1 MAEYRIYE
9 HIKTVNI
16 YTLDLNDELVERLND
31 NIQEEY
37 VNEQDQTIPYIDL
50 DTLIEIIAYRGDL
63 ERINEIR
70 EINHKTP
77 LEPFK
82 VKKRSLIQMPNWSL
96 YDVVLDMIND
106 YTWSSSRIEEW
117 DSYVDDWYGELDD
130 EEEN

>member
-9 HIKTVNI
+9 HIKTTNI
-16 YTLDLNDELVERLND
+16 YTLDLNDKLVQKLNAD
-31 NIQEEY
+31 IQEEY
-37 VNEQDQTIPYIDL
+37 VNEQGRTIPHIDL
-50 DTLIEIIAYRGDL
+50 NTLIEILAYRGDL

-77 LEPFK
+77 LEPFE

-106 YTWSSSRIEEW
+106 YTWSSSHIEEW

>member
-9 HIKTVNI
+9 HIKTTNI
-16 YTLDLNDELVERLND
+16 YTLDLNDELVQRLNAD
-31 NIQEEY
+31 IQEEY

-70 EINHKTP
+70 EINHKTS
-77 LEPFK
+77 LEPFE

>member
-9 HIKTVNI
+9 HIKTTNI
-16 YTLDLNDELVERLND
+16 YTLDLNDELVQRLNAD
-31 NIQEEY
+31 IQEEY

-50 DTLIEIIAYRGDL
+50 DALIEIIAYRGDL

-77 LEPFK
+77 LEPFE

-106 YTWSSSRIEEW
+106 YTWSSSHIEEW

>member
-9 HIKTVNI
+9 HIKTINI
-16 YTLDLNDELVERLND
+16 HTLDLNNELVQRLNAD
-31 NIQEEY
+31 IQEEY

-70 EINHKTP
+70 KINHKTS
-77 LEPFK
+77 LEPFE

-106 YTWSSSRIEEW
+106 YTWSSSHIEEW

>member
-9 HIKTVNI
+9 HIKTTNI
-16 YTLDLNDELVERLND
+16 YTLDLNNELVQKLNAD
-31 NIQEEY
+31 IQEEY
-37 VNEQDQTIPYIDL
+37 VNEQNQTIPYIDL

-77 LEPFK
+77 LEPFE

-106 YTWSSSRIEEW
+106 YTWSSSHIEEW

>member
-9 HIKTVNI
+9 HIKTTNI
-16 YTLDLNDELVERLND
+16 YTLDLNDELVQRLNA

-77 LEPFK
+77 LEPFE

-96 YDVVLDMIND
+96 YDVILDMIND
-106 YTWSSSRIEEW
+106 YTWSSSQIEEW
-117 DSYVDDWYGELDD
+117 DSYVDDCYGELDD

>member
-77 LEPFK
+77 LEPFE

-96 YDVVLDMIND
+96 YDVILDMIND

>member
-9 HIKTVNI
+9 HIKTINI
-16 YTLDLNDELVERLND
+16 HTLDLNDKLVQKLNAD
-31 NIQEEY
+31 IQEEY

-70 EINHKTP
+70 KINHKTS
-77 LEPFK
+77 LEPFE

>member
-9 HIKTVNI
+9 HIKTTNI
-16 YTLDLNDELVERLND
+16 YTLDLNDELVQRLNA

-50 DTLIEIIAYRGDL
+50 GTLIEIIAYRGDL

-77 LEPFK
+77 LEPFE

-106 YTWSSSRIEEW
+106 YTWSSSQIEEW

>member
-1 MAEYRIYE
+1 MPKYRIYE
-9 HIKTVNI
+9 HVKTINI
-16 YTLDLNDELVERLND
+16 YTLDMNNELVQRLNAD
-31 NIQEEY
+31 IQEEY
-37 VNEQDQTIPYIDL
+37 INEQDQIIPYIDL

-77 LEPFK
+77 LEPFE

-96 YDVVLDMIND
+96 YDVILDMIND
-106 YTWSSSRIEEW
+106 YTWSSSQIEEW

>member
-9 HIKTVNI
+9 HIKTTNI
-16 YTLDLNDELVERLND
+16 YTLDLNDELVQRLNA

-77 LEPFK
+77 LEPFE

-96 YDVVLDMIND
+96 YDVILDMIND
-106 YTWSSSRIEEW
+106 YTWSSSQIEEW

>member
-9 HIKTVNI
+9 HIKTTNI
-16 YTLDLNDELVERLND
+16 YTLDLNDKLVQRLNAD
-31 NIQEEY
+31 IQEEY
-37 VNEQDQTIPYIDL
+37 VNEQNQTIPYIDL

-77 LEPFK
+77 LEPFEI
-82 VKKRSLIQMPNWSL
+82 KKRSLIQMPNWSL

-130 EEEN
+130 EEKN

>member
-9 HIKTVNI
+9 HIKTTNI
-16 YTLDLNDELVERLND
+16 YTLDLNDELVQRLNA

-37 VNEQDQTIPYIDL
+37 VNEQNQTIPYIDL

-63 ERINEIR
+63 ERMNEIR

-77 LEPFK
+77 LEPFE

-96 YDVVLDMIND
+96 YDVILDMIND
-106 YTWSSSRIEEW
+106 YTWSSSHIEEW

>member
-9 HIKTVNI
+9 HIKTTNI
-16 YTLDLNDELVERLND
+16 YTLDLNDELVQRLNA

-77 LEPFK
+77 LEPFE

-106 YTWSSSRIEEW
+106 YTWSSSQIEEW

>member
-9 HIKTVNI
+9 HIKTTNI
-16 YTLDLNDELVERLND
+16 YTLDLNDELVQRLNA

-63 ERINEIR
+63 ERMNEIR

-77 LEPFK
+77 LEPFE

-106 YTWSSSRIEEW
+106 YTWSSSHIEEW

>member
-9 HIKTVNI
+9 HVKVINI
-16 YTLDLNDELVERLND
+16 YTLDLNDELVQRLNAD
-31 NIQEEY
+31 IQEEY

-77 LEPFK
+77 LEPFE

-117 DSYVDDWYGELDD
+117 DSYVDDWYAELKD

>member
-9 HIKTVNI
+9 HIKTINI
-16 YTLDLNDELVERLND
+16 YTLDLNNELVQKLNTD
-31 NIQEEY
+31 IQEEY
-37 VNEQDQTIPYIDL
+37 INEQNQTIPYIDL

-77 LEPFK
+77 LEPFE

>member
-9 HIKTVNI
+9 HIKTTNI
-16 YTLDLNDELVERLND
+16 YTLNLNNELVQRLNAD
-31 NIQEEY
+31 IQEEY

-77 LEPFK
+77 LEPFE
-82 VKKRSLIQMPNWSL
+82 VKNRSFIQMPNWSL

-106 YTWSSSRIEEW
+106 YTLSSSHIEEW

>member
-9 HIKTVNI
+9 HIKTINI
-16 YTLDLNDELVERLND
+16 YTLDLNNELVQKLNTD
-31 NIQEEY
+31 IQKEY
-37 VNEQDQTIPYIDL
+37 INEQNQTIPYIDL

-77 LEPFK
+77 LEPFE

>member
-9 HIKTVNI
+9 HIKTINI
-16 YTLDLNDELVERLND
+16 YTLDLNNELVQRLNAD
-31 NIQEEY
+31 IQEEY

-77 LEPFK
+77 LEPFE

-106 YTWSSSRIEEW
+106 YTWGSSQIEEW
-117 DSYVDDWYGELDD
+117 DSYVDDWYEELDD

>member
-9 HIKTVNI
+9 HIKTTNI
-16 YTLDLNDELVERLND
+16 YTLDLNDELVQRLNA

-63 ERINEIR
+63 EKINEIR

-77 LEPFK
+77 LEPFE
-82 VKKRSLIQMPNWSL
+82 VKKRSLIQIPNWSL
-96 YDVVLDMIND
+96 YDVILDMIND
-106 YTWSSSRIEEW
+106 YTWSSSHIEEW

>member
-1 MAEYRIYE
+1 MAKYRIYE

-77 LEPFK
+77 LKPFE

-106 YTWSSSRIEEW
+106 YTWSSSHIEEW

>member
-9 HIKTVNI
+9 HIKTTNI
-16 YTLDLNDELVERLND
+16 YTLDLNDELVQRLNA

-37 VNEQDQTIPYIDL
+37 VNEQNQTIPYIDL
-50 DTLIEIIAYRGDL
+50 DTLIEVLAYRGDL

-77 LEPFK
+77 LEPFE

-106 YTWSSSRIEEW
+106 YTWSSSHIEEW
-117 DSYVDDWYGELDD
+117 DSYVDDWYGELND

>member
-9 HIKTVNI
+9 HVKVINI
-16 YTLDLNDELVERLND
+16 YTLDLNDELVQRLNAD
-31 NIQEEY
+31 IQEEY

-77 LEPFK
+77 LEPFE

-117 DSYVDDWYGELDD
+117 ESYVDDWYAELKD

>member
-9 HIKTVNI
+9 HIKTTNI
-16 YTLDLNDELVERLND
+16 YTLDLNDELVQRLNA

-37 VNEQDQTIPYIDL
+37 VNEQNQTIPYIDL

-70 EINHKTP
+70 EINHKAP
-77 LEPFK
+77 LEPFE

-96 YDVVLDMIND
+96 YDVVLGMIND
-106 YTWSSSRIEEW
+106 YTWSSSQIEEW

>member
-9 HIKTVNI
+9 HIKTTNI
-16 YTLDLNDELVERLND
+16 YTLDLNDKLVQRLNA

-77 LEPFK
+77 LEPFE

-106 YTWSSSRIEEW
+106 YTWSSSHIEEW

>member
-9 HIKTVNI
+9 HIKTTNI
-16 YTLDLNDELVERLND
+16 YTLDLNDELVQRLNA

-37 VNEQDQTIPYIDL
+37 VNEQNQTIPYIDL

-63 ERINEIR
+63 ERMNEIR

-77 LEPFK
+77 LEPFE

-106 YTWSSSRIEEW
+106 YTWASSHIEEW
-117 DSYVDDWYGELDD
+117 DSYVTDWYGELDD

>member
-9 HIKTVNI
+9 HIKTTNI
-16 YTLDLNDELVERLND
+16 YTLDLNDELVQRLNA

-70 EINHKTP
+70 KINHKTS
-77 LEPFK
+77 LEPFE

-106 YTWSSSRIEEW
+106 YAWSSSRIEEW

>member
-9 HIKTVNI
+9 HIKTINI
-16 YTLDLNDELVERLND
+16 HTLDLNNELVQRLNAD
-31 NIQEEY
+31 IQEEY

-70 EINHKTP
+70 KINHKTS
-77 LEPFK
+77 LEPFE
-82 VKKRSLIQMPNWSL
+82 VKKRSLIQTPNWSL
-96 YDVVLDMIND
+96 YAVILGMIND
-106 YTWSSSRIEEW
+106 YTWSSSHIEEW

>member
-9 HIKTVNI
+9 HIKTTNI
-16 YTLDLNDELVERLND
+16 YTLDLNDELVQRLNA

>member
-9 HIKTVNI
+9 HIKTTNI
-16 YTLDLNDELVERLND
+16 YTLDLNDELVQRLNA

-63 ERINEIR
+63 EKINEIR

-77 LEPFK
+77 LEPFE

-96 YDVVLDMIND
+96 YDVILDMIND
-106 YTWSSSRIEEW
+106 YTWSSSHIEEW

>member
-9 HIKTVNI
+9 HIKTTNI
-16 YTLDLNDELVERLND
+16 YTLDLNDELVQRLNA

-77 LEPFK
+77 LEPFE

-106 YTWSSSRIEEW
+106 YTWSSSHIEEW